1 MNKDVKKR
9 KRTHMELY
17 KKATYIQRRVEK
29 NIIQTTH
36 KYLHYTKRDNQVRK
50 TMIGQTLIYF
60 CNGCFR

>member
-1 MNKDVKKR
+1 
-9 KRTHMELY
+9 MELY